1 MRDIYDSIDK
11 IKCMNTQ
18 MTYNAD
24 AYMNNIHTSIDSNI
38 PASVA
43 DIDSA
48 VQRESK
54 DRIIHTL
61 IEYIRYH
68 AHESSKYHKTYMNNI
83 KFISSHVDIIH
94 HSVQKIDQFKYATA
108 DKIKLLLSSHDVI
121 RMKMSS
127 KISSMQKAID
137 GILKDLSL
145 IHHAH
150 RHTRDAIS
158 HYRSSLQHEKGRY
171 DALYND
177 MNKAVQQ
184 HNAHIKEYNSNIQTL
199 NNTISYNRQQYDLHI
214 HTLQDN
220 HKSRDARGGGSA
232 TNGKP
237 KRVQSDSGQQV
248 DMYGDDLC
256 TILRIESRYD
266 IVSEVKRRGE
276 EYDKLKRGM
285 DGLVSVVSSICEEE
299 RIAVRDI
306 YEVELVNTDDIIHH
320 VCSNLSDVIRRMCMG
335 IKNNMM
341 DNRSAGDN
349 QTEREE
355 DSINRVVCRSC
366 RSENGLDNHR
376 DIKLDERGVGP
387 KNEFKERNSQKEN
400 DENPIESRLGLEN
413 NLTGK
418 ETSDQEKLID
428 QEGSKEPSNQELRLI
443 ELEKDNKDLHS
454 KIREYLSVIQELQK
468 KVESSCSTTDLISP
482 ENNTI
487 SSLHFNLH
495 QLKHNRIDISIVK
508 EVFSRFCNEVNQ
520 NQTEI
525 FRRIDTRI
533 GKVDEK
539 FTQCYESLQSAMKLN
554 KRKRRFR
561 QLRVKSLYEKPAD
574 SKEKNVQEFC
584 LRIRDLLIGVVKSSE
599 SDLEE
604 LYSSMERLVMEETWN
619 HKYFLFI

>member
-83 KFISSHVDIIH
+83 KYISSHVDIIH
-94 HSVQKIDQFKYATA
+94 RSVQKIDQFKYATA

-220 HKSRDARGGGSA
+220 HKSRDSRGGGSA

-276 EYDKLKRGM
+276 EYDKLKRGI
-285 DGLVSVVSSICEEE
+285 DGLVSVVSSICGISRES
-299 RIAVRDI
+299 VDI
-306 YEVELVNTDDIIHH
+306 GRCAYDIIQH
-320 VCSNLSDVIRRMCMG
+320 VC
-335 IKNNMM
+335 
-341 DNRSAGDN
+341 
-349 QTEREE
+349 
-355 DSINRVVCRSC
+355 NRVYAVYDRLM
-366 RSENGLDNHR
+366 G
-376 DIKLDERGVGP
+376 DIHKHIDRLDERFRDINECYVSLYDAYKEYGKRHMNLVAYC
-387 KNEFKERNSQKEN
+387 KNVMTETRRLKTMQYITSKDISSEKSRCEKFYRESNKYKSEADANVIMNNNLRRQIDVLNREIDFLKVSKEN
-400 DENPIESRLGLEN
+400 
-413 NLTGK
+413 
-418 ETSDQEKLID
+418 
-428 QEGSKEPSNQELRLI
+428 
-443 ELEKDNKDLHS
+443 
-454 KIREYLSVIQELQK
+454 
-468 KVESSCSTTDLISP
+468 
-482 ENNTI
+482 
-487 SSLHFNLH
+487 
-495 QLKHNRIDISIVK
+495 
-508 EVFSRFCNEVNQ
+508 
-520 NQTEI
+520 
-525 FRRIDTRI
+525 
-533 GKVDEK
+533 
-539 FTQCYESLQSAMKLN
+539 M
-554 KRKRRFR
+554 
-561 QLRVKSLYEKPAD
+561 
-574 SKEKNVQEFC
+574 
-584 LRIRDLLIGVVKSSE
+584 
-599 SDLEE
+599 
-604 LYSSMERLVMEETWN
+604 SMYMS
-619 HKYFLFI
+619 